1 MFRFPTDRNG
11 RSARAPACHAAA
23 GFSGSPEPDDPGLSA
38 VVDGGSG
45 WEARIELGFERRH
58 GRTVMA
64 RRHYGPL
71 AVQKP
76 FYPEGEVCHTYLLH
90 PPGGI
95 VGGDRLTIE
104 ATVRDGARALL
115 TTPAAA
121 KIYRSARDP
130 SVQEYQLKIAAGGAL
145 EWLPQ
150 ETILFAH
157 CQALTTTRVEV
168 ERGAAFIGWEILC
181 LGRPASDE
189 RFDAGSCRQRIEV
202 WREGTPLLIE
212 RARLEGG
219 SSLLSAHWG
228 LMGRTVVGTLV
239 ALPANHALLETARE
253 AVVPAPGD
261 LFSATLLGEVLVCR
275 YLGGQ
280 GEAARRCFTSAW
292 SAIRPHLLVRPACYP
307 RIWST

>member
-1 MFRFPTDRNG
+1 MV
-11 RSARAPACHAAA
+11 
-23 GFSGSPEPDDPGLSA
+23 E
-38 VVDGGSG
+38 GGAG

-104 ATVRDGARALL
+104 ATVGGGSRALL

-130 SVQEYQLKIAAGGAL
+130 SVQQYHLRIAAGGAL

-157 CQALTTTRVEV
+157 CRTLTATRVEV

-181 LGRPASDE
+181 VGRPASDE

-212 RARLEGG
+212 RAHLEGG
-219 SSLLSAHWG
+219 SSLLSACWG
-228 LMGRTVVGTLV
+228 LMGRTVLGTLV
-239 ALPANHALLETARE
+239 AVPANPTLLEAVRAAVLPAPE
-253 AVVPAPGD
+253 D
-261 LFSATLLGEVLVCR
+261 LFSATLLGEVLLCR
-275 YLGGQ
+275 CLAEH
-280 GEAARRCFTSAW
+280 GETARRCFTSVW
-292 SAIRPHLLVRPACYP
+292 SAVRPHLLGRPACYP

>member
-11 RSARAPACHAAA
+11 RSARAPVCHAAA
-23 GFSGSPEPDDPGLSA
+23 GFSGSPEPDDPGLSTA
-38 VVDGGSG
+38 VDGGAG
-45 WEARIELGFERRH
+45 WEARIELGFERRL

-64 RRHYGPL
+64 QRHYGPL

-104 ATVRDGARALL
+104 VTVGGGGRALL

-130 SVQEYQLKIAAGGAL
+130 SVQKYHLKIATGGAL

-157 CQALTTTRVEV
+157 CQALTATRVEV

-202 WREGTPLLIE
+202 WREGTPLLID
-212 RARLEGG
+212 RAHLKGG
-219 SSLLSAHWG
+219 SSLLAARWG
-228 LMGRTVVGTLV
+228 LMGRTVLGTLV
-239 ALPANHALLETARE
+239 AVPANHALLEAVRE
-253 AVVPAPGD
+253 AVLPAPGD
-261 LFSATLLGEVLVCR
+261 LFSATLLGEVLLCR
-275 YLGGQ
+275 CLADH
-280 GEAARRCFTSAW
+280 GETARRCLMSAW
-292 SAIRPHLLVRPACYP
+292 SAIRPHLLGRPACYP

>member
-1 MFRFPTDRNG
+1 MPV
-11 RSARAPACHAAA
+11 CHAAA
-23 GFSGSPEPDDPGLSA
+23 GFSASLEPDDHGLSA
-38 VVDGGSG
+38 AVEGGTG
-45 WEARIELGFERRH
+45 WEARIELGFELRH

-104 ATVRDGARALL
+104 ATVGNSGRALL

-121 KIYRSARDP
+121 KIYRSVRDA
-130 SVQEYQLKIAAGGAL
+130 SVQEYHLKIAPGGAL

-157 CQALTTTRVEV
+157 CRAVTATRVEV

-189 RFDAGSCRQRIEV
+189 RFDAGSCRQRMEV
-202 WREGTPLLIE
+202 WREGTPLMIE

-219 SSLLSAHWG
+219 SSLLSARWG
-228 LMGRTVVGTLV
+228 LMGRAVLGTLV
-239 ALPANHALLETARE
+239 AVPANHALLEAVRE
-253 AVVPAPGD
+253 AVLPTPGD
-261 LFSATLLGEVLVCR
+261 LFSATLLGEVLLCR
-275 YLGGQ
+275 CLADH
-280 GEAARRCFTSAW
+280 GETARRCFTSAW
-292 SAIRPHLLVRPACYP
+292 SAIRPHLLGRPACYP